1 MGGLGLKKP
10 IFLFLNKNHQPLA
23 FSRKAKILASFALF
37 EEDMNRTGIDDQTND
52 NIIDEPK
59 EILEEDVEDDDDNNL
74 IRSQIL
80 VFSEKVKILAFFK

>member
-1 MGGLGLKKP
+1 MKKANIFPFLKKNTK
-10 IFLFLNKNHQPLA
+10 LVA

-59 EILEEDVEDDDDNNL
+59 DILEEDVEDDDDNNL

>member
-1 MGGLGLKKP
+1 MGGLGLKKAN
-10 IFLFLNKNHQPLA
+10 IFPFLKKNTKLVA

-59 EILEEDVEDDDDNNL
+59 DILEEDVEDDDDNNNE
-74 IRSQIL
+74 L
-80 VFSEKVKILAFFK
+80 VHIVTTQPNNNLT